1 MKIYL
6 LYTIT
11 GVLGLLILFI
21 MIIKRN
27 QFNRTNQFLGII
39 IGIVS
44 IRFLLY
50 GLIPFFPEIPIKSIS
65 YYFNLVSFG
74 INLPIS
80 YLYFY
85 ELILNERIDKKKLL
99 HLFFP
104 VALAINLIIYAML
117 QEKYESVFKIVVII
131 IVTISYIL
139 YLSLIFI
146 LIKKYV
152 WFKKSDFKS
161 IDIQNKLIRNWIL
174 FFYSIFIL
182 FFFRVY
188 YDLFKYDLFY
198 FIDRITEAKFVT
210 AIFWQIIFFK
220 LLITP
225 EILYGYQIITQKI
238 EEAISNNIILTEI
251 WSKDIL
257 QEITSERD
265 KKLFEKISTSVGSYI
280 HKVEE
285 TSFHTQ
291 LFRKQ
296 DLGIEDLSLETGIP
310 TSHLLYIFKYHSKET
325 FIDYK
330 KIVRIQDAI
339 HEIKNGYLKTST
351 IESLAIEVGFNSY
364 SPFFNSFKSIIGL
377 SPLEYIS
384 KNK

>member
-50 GLIPFFPEIPIKSIS
+50 GLIPFFPEFPIKSIS
-65 YYFNLVSFG
+65 YYFNLASFG

-85 ELILNERIDKKKLL
+85 ELILNERISKKKLI

-139 YLSLIFI
+139 YLSLIFM

-182 FFFRVY
+182 FFF
-188 YDLFKYDLFY
+188 L
-198 FIDRITEAKFVT
+198 
-210 AIFWQIIFFK
+210 
-220 LLITP
+220 
-225 EILYGYQIITQKI
+225 KI
-238 EEAISNNIILTEI
+238 
-251 WSKDIL
+251 
-257 QEITSERD
+257 
-265 KKLFEKISTSVGSYI
+265 
-280 HKVEE
+280 
-285 TSFHTQ
+285 
-291 LFRKQ
+291 
-296 DLGIEDLSLETGIP
+296 
-310 TSHLLYIFKYHSKET
+310 
-325 FIDYK
+325 
-330 KIVRIQDAI
+330 
-339 HEIKNGYLKTST
+339 
-351 IESLAIEVGFNSY
+351 
-364 SPFFNSFKSIIGL
+364 
-377 SPLEYIS
+377 
-384 KNK
+384 